1 MAHEDEVVKPEREVP
16 SEAIAAAQ
24 LRHERAK
31 NGDAQDQKQAAV
43 EEAHALSTRPDG
55 SYAQL
60 HEGRVPTLAV
70 ADSNF
75 AEKAR
80 TAEDENREQVESDM
94 GEPQV
99 LPTGGGADAGSGSAD
114 TSTTRKSA
122 ARK

>member
-16 SEAIAAAQ
+16 SEAIAEAQ

-31 NGDAQDQKQAAV
+31 NGDAQDRKQAAV

-70 ADSNF
+70 ADPNF
-75 AEKAR
+75 AEKAK
-80 TAEDENREQVESDM
+80 AADEENREQVESDM

-99 LPTGGGADAGSGSAD
+99 LPTGGGAEPGSGSD
-114 TSTTRKSA
+114 GESTRKSTA
-122 ARK
+122 KK